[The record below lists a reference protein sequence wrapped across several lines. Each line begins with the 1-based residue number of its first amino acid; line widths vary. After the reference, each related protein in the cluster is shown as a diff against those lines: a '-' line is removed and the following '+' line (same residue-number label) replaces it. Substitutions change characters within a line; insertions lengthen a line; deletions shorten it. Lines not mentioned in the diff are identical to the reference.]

1 MNCMMKG
8 IVMKRILTIF
18 MLTIILLISFSAC
31 SKKDNSFPANGVLII
46 GDENNISP
54 IINRYQEI
62 TEENEVFS
70 VKKGE
75 VGNGNVLILNES
87 TAQALIKE
95 KLFRKQDNGSNYIID
110 TLPKF
115 PKEGS
120 LLFTS
125 EDDKT
130 MKSIKIGG
138 EEIPVTYDSD
148 AWIGNNRKYSTE
160 WYMIVAKNSV
170 YKEIKA
176 NEMKMHL
183 LHLKKSLGDEKPKM
197 STDNTLVNENVKV
210 NKLIKGLEGKVSFQF
225 VTIGEKS

>member
-1 MNCMMKG
+1 
-8 IVMKRILTIF
+8 
-18 MLTIILLISFSAC
+18 
-31 SKKDNSFPANGVLII
+31 
-46 GDENNISP
+46 
-54 IINRYQEI
+54 
-62 TEENEVFS
+62 EENEVFS

-210 NKLIKGLEGKVSFQF
+210 KKLIKGLEGKVSFQF